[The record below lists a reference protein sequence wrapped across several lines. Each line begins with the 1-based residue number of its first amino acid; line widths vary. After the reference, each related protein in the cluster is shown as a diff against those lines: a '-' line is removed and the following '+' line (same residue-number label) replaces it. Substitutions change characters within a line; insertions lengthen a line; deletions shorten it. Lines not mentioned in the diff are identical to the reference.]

1 METPTKEAPQNC
13 DGAQAEHHHNFLTSF
28 VRLQRVWELKAM
40 ILIIRH
46 TEILGKSIK
55 RTELFKAKTRKKNK
69 HLAPLRDSFPFILP
83 VWHEFEEK
91 KPTREYV
98 RNIVQHLTIEEFYF

>member
-1 METPTKEAPQNC
+1 MPAKEAPQNC

-28 VRLQRVWELKAM
+28 VRLQRVWELKAV

-55 RTELFKAKTRKKNK
+55 RTELFKGKTKKKTNTPSV
-69 HLAPLRDSFPFILP
+69 A
-83 VWHEFEEK
+83 
-91 KPTREYV
+91 
-98 RNIVQHLTIEEFYF
+98 